1 MDNFLCVEITLKH
14 ILRCKDNKNLEYAS
28 KIMEF
33 SMIYIKKCSIMTTPL
48 FSFFIY
54 WKYYQAKSEAIAS
67 VKGHVK

>member
-1 MDNFLCVEITLKH
+1 
-14 ILRCKDNKNLEYAS
+14 
-28 KIMEF
+28 
-33 SMIYIKKCSIMTTPL
+33 MTTPL